1 MKLLAIARGR
11 QDVDVRREVARHAR
25 DELRSLWRLYCDGV
39 VREAYSPGGPGAV
52 LILEAPSPQEAAS
65 ALAGLPLVA
74 GDVMEFEIIELLP
87 FAAFELLFS
96 SATRS

>member
-1 MKLLAIARGR
+1 MKLLAIARPR

-25 DELRSLWRLYCDGV
+25 DELRSLWQLYRDGV

-52 LILEAPSPQEAAS
+52 LILEAPSPPDAAS
-65 ALAGLPLVA
+65 ALGELPLVA
-74 GDVMEFEIIELLP
+74 GNVMEFEIIELLP
-87 FAAFELLFS
+87 FTAFELLFS